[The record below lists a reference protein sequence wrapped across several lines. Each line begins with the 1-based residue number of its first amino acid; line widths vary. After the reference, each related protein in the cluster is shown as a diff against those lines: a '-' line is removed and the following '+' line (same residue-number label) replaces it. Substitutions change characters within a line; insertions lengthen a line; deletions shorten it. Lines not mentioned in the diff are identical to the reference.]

1 MVLPDKIVYVAI
13 CRLAVQVAI
22 LGAYMA
28 VPIVDSLIEAVSAS
42 SDIDNLFVDA
52 VAIEAFFIEDRIV
65 T

>member
-1 MVLPDKIVYVAI
+1 MAI

-28 VPIVDSLIEAVSAS
+28 VPVVDSLIKAVSAS

-52 VAIEAFFIEDRIV
+52 VAIEAFFFEGRFV
-65 T
+65 A